1 MLYFIMKKVV
11 MTLTLLLVILF
22 SSSTDLLASGFHLK
36 SIGSVETG
44 GRQISHWWY
53 SSPSPVFHGE
63 ALPGAN
69 INADID
75 GTVLQLA
82 ADSAGNWNFAVPS
95 ALTTGDHKIIFT
107 SEGST
112 IDFTLTIG
120 TENVNWDAVGK
131 GGEETMP
138 TVGTTWPTILTAL
151 VGVLSLAWG
160 GKMVFNVNRD

>member
-1 MLYFIMKKVV
+1 ML
-11 MTLTLLLVILF
+11 LTLLLLF
-22 SSSTDLLASGFHLK
+22 VFNNPVLVLASGFHLK
-36 SIGSVETG
+36 SISSVETG

-53 SSPSPVFHGE
+53 SGTSPVFHGE

-75 GTVLQLA
+75 GSVVQFA
-82 ADSAGNWNFAVPS
+82 ADSSGNWDYAVPV
-95 ALTTGDHKIIFT
+95 ALTAGDHKIIFS

-112 IDFTLTIG
+112 IEFTLTIG
-120 TENVNWDAVGK
+120 SDGVNWDAVGK

-138 TVGTTWPTILTAL
+138 TVGTTWPTTLIAM

-160 GKMVFNVNRD
+160 GKMIFNVNQE